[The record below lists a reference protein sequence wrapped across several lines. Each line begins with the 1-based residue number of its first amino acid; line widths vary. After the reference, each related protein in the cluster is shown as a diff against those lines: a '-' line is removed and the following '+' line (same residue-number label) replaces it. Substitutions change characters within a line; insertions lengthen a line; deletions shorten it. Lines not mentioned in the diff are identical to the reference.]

1 MKRIAPSL
9 LTLALLTVAAAGC
22 ADQEANASKAGG
34 GAWTAADAAA
44 SASDSGAMAYDTST
58 GKDSS
63 GGWQSGQDTASAD
76 YVSYLDTMADSSA
89 ADSLQADS
97 GGGSWDAA
105 AAEDASSGPAD
116 AAADTSGPAD
126 ANPGG
131 TVDDQTLQ
139 QWTML
144 SENAQFAQVSMGPGQ
159 FLKLVDMRVTV
170 HIEGLRVRTLV
181 DHIYKNEGTSTV
193 QGKFRYALPADA
205 SISYYAMFSGQ
216 PNITPEFF
224 GPQSQLLGK
233 DDETI
238 AATKPEEV
246 ALSPDP
252 AQWGKLMEAK
262 VAEQVKATIA
272 YETEVNKQIDPS
284 LVEYVGPNTFEA
296 KVYPILPKGYN
307 RVLVA
312 YEQTL
317 PRIDGK
323 LRLTMPLP
331 KVDPAKPLP
340 GDIQNT
346 LAGKYDLTVVAKKS
360 AASEL
365 AYVGT
370 AANVSAKEGKA
381 ASIYKLTFGGA
392 APGGVLAWNVV
403 PAQGTAEADVLAGT
417 DKTLAKDY
425 ALIRVQPSLT
435 GLTGPKAYAK
445 HAVFLLDTSRSE
457 LQRFSKSLKLLEAI
471 LEQSPGIEQFAVLSF
486 DAGARWLKPSWTV
499 NDAAGRASV
508 PVALNGVI
516 LEGASDLGSAL
527 RALAMPPAGLASAD
541 KQLDV
546 FLLSDG
552 SLNWGETAPETLVA
566 EFTAQAPWQA
576 RFFSYRLGIGGDNP
590 QLYQALTKSGG
601 AVFNCE
607 AAALQA
613 CGTAHQ
619 AAGLLLKS
627 VTVVGSGDQPAQPA
641 DVVVAGSQA
650 TLFPG
655 GSLNLALRLLA
666 PGQAKVVLQGVVPGQ
681 GPLTVE
687 VPVVLQPSGELAPRA
702 WAEIA
707 VEQLLQGHKAELDV
721 YAVALSQHFR
731 ILSPVASFLVLEDEK
746 AYIKYGI
753 DTIVSKLAG
762 KGVAELVLAAQQ
774 AAGQVWSSWLQ
785 IDKVLKDFQAKSLL
799 VGLNGGVYKS
809 LVEVVPETELQVPAS
824 FLQIPL
830 YYAKDAPA
838 AYLELVKETKTD
850 AFGVKPWYD
859 EAERRR
865 NEGQLGAAVRALST
879 VVEERPQDAES
890 ARLVGYRLR
899 SWDQGEQAAHL
910 LLGVLKKRPF
920 EPQSY
925 RDLAGV
931 VAEQRP
937 MLAAILYEATLA
949 GNWDAKFKT
958 LKVVAAEE
966 YALLIAAAQT
976 QLKPAAAQLLLQRQ
990 KQLGLKLPTGKLRVT
1005 LTWNTDN
1012 TDIDLW
1018 IIDPM
1023 GQKCFYANKKLA
1035 SGGQL
1040 LDDLTQGYGPERFE
1054 AQKIIPGTYTIQAHY
1069 YANNGQANSQ
1079 ATYVSG
1085 VIITDVGQPNQ
1096 FVQQMTT
1103 VLEAKGNV
1111 VTLGTATFK

>member
-1 MKRIAPSL
+1 MKRIVLVP
-9 LTLALLTVAAAGC
+9 LALAVLTCGVAAC
-22 ADQEANASKAGG
+22 SDEEANSAKATG
-34 GAWTAADAAA
+34 GAWSAADAA
-44 SASDSGAMAYDTST
+44 SLDSGAVGGGYDAAS
-58 GKDSS
+58 GPDSS
-63 GGWQSGQDTASAD
+63 GGWQTAKDSASAD
-76 YVSYLDTMADSSA
+76 YTSYSDTKADSA
-89 ADSLQADS
+89 AMDIF
-97 GGGSWDAA
+97 GGGDPDTTAA
-105 AAEDASSGPAD
+105 MDSSSSGAD
-116 AAADTSGPAD
+116 AAADSAAPD
-126 ANPGG
+126 ASVGG
-131 TVDDQTLQ
+131 AVDEQTLQ

-144 SENAQFAQVSMGPGQ
+144 SENAQFAQVLMGPGQ
-159 FLKLVDMRVTV
+159 YLQLVDMRVTV

-181 DHIYKNEGTSTV
+181 DHIYKNQGTTTV
-193 QGKFRYALPADA
+193 QGKFRYSLPADA

-216 PNITPEFF
+216 PDITPEFF

-233 DDETI
+233 DDETV
-238 AATKPEEV
+238 AAAKPEEI

-272 YETEVNKQIDPS
+272 YETEVNKQIDPA

-331 KVDPAKPLP
+331 KVDPAKKLP
-340 GDIQNT
+340 GDAQNT
-346 LAGKYDLTVVAKKS
+346 LAGKYDLTVVAKNS
-360 AASEL
+360 AATEV

-370 AANVSAKEGKA
+370 AANVTTKEGKA
-381 ASIYKLTFGGA
+381 ASIYKLTFSGA
-392 APGGVLAWNVV
+392 APGGVLAWNLL

-417 DKTLAKDY
+417 DKTLNKDY
-425 ALIRVQPSLT
+425 ALLRIQPSLT
-435 GLTGPKAYAK
+435 GVTTPKAYAK
-445 HAVFLLDTSRSE
+445 RAVFLLDTSRSE
-457 LQRFSKSLKLLEAI
+457 HQRFGTTLKLLDAI
-471 LEQSPGIEQFAVLSF
+471 LAQSPGIEQFAVLSF
-486 DAGARWLKPSWTV
+486 DAGARWLQPSWV
-499 NDAAGRASV
+499 ANDAAGRAWV
-508 PVALNGVI
+508 PQALNGVI

-527 RALAMPPAGLASAD
+527 RALAVPPSGLASAD

-552 SLNWGETAPETLVA
+552 SLNWGETAPETLLA
-566 EFTAQAPWQA
+566 EFNDQAPWQA
-576 RFFSYRLGIGGDNP
+576 RFFSYRLGLGGDNP
-590 QLYQALTKSGG
+590 QLYQALTQSGG

-627 VTVVGSGDQPAQPA
+627 VTVVGTGDQPAQVA

-655 GSLNLALRLLA
+655 GSLSLALRLLA
-666 PGQAKVVLQGVVPGQ
+666 PGQAKVVVQGVVPGQ

-687 VPVVLQPSGELAPRA
+687 IPVVLKPSGDLAPRA

-707 VEQLLQGHKAELDV
+707 VAQLLLGHQAALDQ

-731 ILSPVASFLVLEDEK
+731 ILSPLASFLVLEDEK
-746 AYIKYGI
+746 AYKKYGI
-753 DTIVSKLAG
+753 DDQLLLLAG

-774 AAGQVWSSWLQ
+774 AGGKAWSSWLQ
-785 IDKVLKDFQAKSLL
+785 IDKVLKDFQAKTLL
-799 VGLNGGVYKS
+799 VGLNGGAVYKS
-809 LVEVVPETELQVPAS
+809 LTEVVPDTELQVPSS

-830 YYAKDAPA
+830 YFAKDAPA
-838 AYLELVKETKTD
+838 AYLEVVKQVKTD
-850 AFGVKPWYD
+850 TFGVKPWYD

-865 NEGQLGAAVRALST
+865 NEGQVGAAVRALST

-976 QLKPAAAQLLLQRQ
+976 QLKPAAAQLLLDRH
-990 KQLGLKLPTGKLRVT
+990 KQLKLVLPTGKLRVT

-1018 IIDPM
+1018 VTDPM
-1023 GQKCFYANKKLA
+1023 GQKCFYSNKKLA

-1054 AQKIIPGTYTIQAHY
+1054 APKVIAGTYTIQAHY
-1069 YANNGQANSQ
+1069 YANNGQSNSQ
-1079 ATYVSG
+1079 ETYVSA

-1096 FVQQMTT
+1096 FVQQATK
-1103 VLEAKGNV
+1103 VLAAKGTV

>member
-1 MKRIAPSL
+1 MQRFAHLSL
-9 LTLALLTVAAAGC
+9 VLALLTAGVAACGEDAATSG
-22 ADQEANASKAGG
+22 KAGG
-34 GAWTAADAAA
+34 GWGMAADASSSMDTSSADGTAWNGGGSYDSAA
-44 SASDSGAMAYDTST
+44 GVDTSSGWQTAKDTMADVTGKYDTAQSDSW
-58 GKDSS
+58 
-63 GGWQSGQDTASAD
+63 GGGGQDTAGTD
-76 YVSYLDTMADSSA
+76 YDPGPDAVAA
-89 ADSLQADS
+89 ADSAGAPDTAT
-97 GGGSWDAA
+97 GGA
-105 AAEDASSGPAD
+105 
-116 AAADTSGPAD
+116 
-126 ANPGG
+126 
-131 TVDDQTLQ
+131 VDEQTLQ

-144 SENAQFAQVSMGPGQ
+144 SENAQFAQVSTAPGKYLQ
-159 FLKLVDMRVTV
+159 LVDLRVTV
-170 HIEGLRVRTLV
+170 HIEGLRVRTLI
-181 DHIYKNEGTSTV
+181 DHIYKNPTDATV
-193 QGKFRYALPADA
+193 QGKFRYALPPDA

-216 PNITPEFF
+216 PNVTPEFF

-233 DDETI
+233 DDETVV
-238 AATKPEEV
+238 AAKPEEI

-272 YETEVNKQIDPS
+272 YETEVNKQIDPA
-284 LVEYVGPNTFEA
+284 LIEYVGPNTFEA

-307 RVLVA
+307 RVLLA

-331 KVDPAKPLP
+331 KVDPAKKVPADAL
-340 GDIQNT
+340 NT
-346 LAGKYDLTVVAKKS
+346 LAGKYDLTVVAKKT
-360 AASEL
+360 AASDV

-370 AANVSAKEGKA
+370 AANVTAKEGKA
-381 ASIYKLTFGGA
+381 ASIYKLTFSGA
-392 APGGVLAWNVV
+392 APGGVLAWNLA
-403 PAQGTAEADVLAGT
+403 PAQGNAEADVLAGT
-417 DKTLAKDY
+417 DKALNKDY
-425 ALIRVQPSLT
+425 ALVRVQPALKELT
-435 GLTGPKAYAK
+435 APKAYAK
-445 HAVFLLDTSRSE
+445 RAVFLLDTSRSE
-457 LQRFSKSLKLLEAI
+457 HQRFGTSLKLLDAI
-471 LEQSPGIEQFAVLSF
+471 LAQSPGIEQFAVLSF
-486 DAGARWLKPSWTV
+486 DAGARWLKPSWTS

-508 PVALNGVI
+508 PQALDGVI
-516 LEGASDLGSAL
+516 LEGASDLSSAL

-552 SLNWGETAPETLVA
+552 SLNWGETSPETLVA

-607 AAALQA
+607 AAALQT

-627 VTVVGSGDQPAQPA
+627 VTVVGTGDQPAQVA
-641 DVVVAGSQA
+641 DVVVSGPQA
-650 TLFPG
+650 TLFAG
-655 GSLNLALRLLA
+655 GSLNLALRLVA
-666 PGQAKVVLQGVVPGQ
+666 PGQAKVVLAGVVPGQ

-687 VPVVLQPSGELAPRA
+687 VPVTLQPSGELAPRA

-707 VEQLLQGHKAELDV
+707 VEQLLLGHQAALDK
-721 YAVALSQHFR
+721 YALALSQHFR
-731 ILSPVASFLVLEDEK
+731 ILSPIASLLVLEDEK
-746 AYIKYGI
+746 AYKKYGI
-753 DTIVSKLAG
+753 DEQALLLAG

-774 AAGQVWSSWLQ
+774 AGGKVWSSWLQ
-785 IDKVLKDFQAKSLL
+785 IDKVLKDFQSNALL
-799 VGLNGGVYKS
+799 GLASGAVYKS
-809 LVEVVPETELQVPAS
+809 LTEAVPDTELQVPAS
-824 FLQIPL
+824 TLQIPL
-830 YYAKDAPA
+830 YYGKDAPA
-838 AYLELVKETKTD
+838 PYLELVKQAKTD
-850 AFGVKPWYD
+850 AFGVAPWYD

-879 VVEERPQDAES
+879 VVEERPVDAES

-899 SWDQGEQAAHL
+899 SWDEGEQAAHL

-949 GNWDAKFKT
+949 GNWPAKFKT

-990 KQLGLKLPTGKLRVT
+990 KDLKLVLPTGKLRVT

-1018 IIDPM
+1018 VTDPT
-1023 GQKCFYANKKLA
+1023 GQKCFYGNKKLV

-1054 AQKIIPGTYTIQAHY
+1054 APKIIPGTYTIQAHY

-1079 ATYVSG
+1079 ETYVSA
-1085 VIITDVGQPNQ
+1085 VIMTDVGQPNQ
-1096 FVQQMTT
+1096 YVQQATM
-1103 VLEAKGNV
+1103 VLTEKGAIK
-1111 VTLGTATFK
+1111 TLGTVTFK